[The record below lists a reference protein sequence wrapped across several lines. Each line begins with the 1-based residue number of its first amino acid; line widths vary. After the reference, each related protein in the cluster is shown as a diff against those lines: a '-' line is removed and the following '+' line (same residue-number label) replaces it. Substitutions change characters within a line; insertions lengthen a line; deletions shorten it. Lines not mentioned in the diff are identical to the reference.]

1 MRPRR
6 TARVPVLLT
15 SAAILLAVLAIAPTV
30 HGWWENGH
38 FYTGR
43 AAAEALP
50 AQMPAFFRQSV
61 DRLSYLNYEPDRWKN
76 SAERAADQ
84 ALYGGTSP
92 EHYINFEKVPPN
104 LLKLTNRFDFLAAI
118 SRREPNGS
126 QVGLLPY
133 RILEMFQSLRVS
145 FRLWRAAPDAGTKA
159 WIEQRIIDD
168 AGILGHYV
176 ADGANPLHTTV
187 HHNGWVSRNNPRK
200 FTTDNTLHG
209 RFEGKF
215 VDGRIKIEDIR
226 LRVGAQAKVIAQPRA
241 AIVQF
246 LDDSYGLVDDVYVLE
261 NLERF
266 SETTASP
273 KHKAFVVDRIAAG
286 ATFLRDLWWTAYS
299 TSDQPAPPPPT
310 QSR

>member
-1 MRPRR
+1 MRSRS
-6 TARVPVLLT
+6 TALALV
-15 SAAILLAVLAIAPTV
+15 LAVLILSPAV

-38 FYTGR
+38 FHTGR

-50 AQMPAFFRQSV
+50 SQMPAFFRQSV

-84 ALYGGTSP
+84 ALIGGTSP
-92 EHYINFEKVPPN
+92 EHYINFEKVPPG

-118 SRREPNGS
+118 GKREPNGS

-133 RILEMFQSLRVS
+133 RILELFQSLRVS
-145 FRLWRAAPDAGTKA
+145 FRLWREAPDAGTKA

-226 LRVGAQAKVIAQPRA
+226 PRVTPQAKIIPQPRQ

-261 NLERF
+261 NQERF

-273 KHKAFVVDRIAAG
+273 KHKAFVAARIAVG

-299 TSDQPAPPPPT
+299 TSDQQPPPPPT
-310 QSR
+310 R

>member
-1 MRPRR
+1 MRQRR
-6 TARVPVLLT
+6 PVHLLFT
-15 SAAILLAVLAIAPTV
+15 SIALVLAVLVLAPSL

-84 ALYGGTSP
+84 ALVGGTSP
-92 EHYINFEKVPPN
+92 EHYINFEKVPPG
-104 LLKLTNRFDFLAAI
+104 LLKLTNRFDFLAAVG
-118 SRREPNGS
+118 RREPNGS

-133 RILEMFQSLRVS
+133 RTLELFQSLRVS
-145 FRLWRAAPDAGTKA
+145 FRLWREAPDAGTKA

-187 HHNGWVSRNNPRK
+187 HHNGWVSKNNPRK
-200 FTTDNTLHG
+200 FSTDNTLHG

-215 VDGRIKIEDIR
+215 VDGHIKIEDVR
-226 LRVGAQAKVIAQPRA
+226 PRVAPQAKVIAQPRE
-241 AIVQF
+241 AILQF
-246 LDDSYGLVDDVYVLE
+246 LNDSYGLVDDVYRLE
-261 NLERF
+261 QRERF
-266 SETTASP
+266 SETTKSP
-273 KHKAFVVDRIAAG
+273 EHKTFVADRIAAG

-299 TSDQPAPPPPT
+299 TSDQQPPPAPPT
-310 QSR
+310 R

>member
-1 MRPRR
+1 MRSRF
-6 TARVPVLLT
+6 AALIFALVFAVLL
-15 SAAILLAVLAIAPTV
+15 LAPTV
-30 HGWWENGH
+30 QGWWENGH

-76 SAERAADQ
+76 SAERATDQ

-92 EHYINFEKVPPN
+92 EHYINLEKVPPG
-104 LLKLTNRFDFLAAI
+104 LLKLTNRFDFLAAVG
-118 SRREPNGS
+118 RREPNGS
-126 QVGLLPY
+126 QVGTLPY
-133 RILEMFQSLRVS
+133 RTLELFQSLRVS
-145 FRLWRAAPDAGTKA
+145 FRLWREAPDAGTKA

-176 ADGANPLHTTV
+176 ADASNPLHTTV
-187 HHNGWVSRNNPRK
+187 HHNGWVSKNNPRN

-215 VDGRIKIEDIR
+215 VDGHIKIEDVR
-226 LRVGAQAKVIAQPRA
+226 PRVAPQAKVIAQPRE

-246 LDDSYGLVDDVYVLE
+246 ITDSYALVDDVYRLE
-261 NLERF
+261 QRERF

-273 KHKAFVVDRIAAG
+273 EHKTFVVDRIAAG

-299 TSDQPAPPPPT
+299 TSDQQPPPPPPPPT
-310 QSR
+310 R

>member
-1 MRPRR
+1 MRSRR
-6 TARVPVLLT
+6 PVHVLVT
-15 SAAILLAVLAIAPTV
+15 SAALVLAVLILAPAV
-30 HGWWENGH
+30 HAWWENGH

-76 SAERAADQ
+76 SAERATDQ

-92 EHYINFEKVPPN
+92 EHYINLEKVPPG
-104 LLKLTNRFDFLAAI
+104 LLKLTNVFDFLAAVGK
-118 SRREPNGS
+118 REPNGS
-126 QVGLLPY
+126 QVGTLPY
-133 RILEMFQSLRVS
+133 RTLELFQSLRVS
-145 FRLWRAAPDAGTKA
+145 FRLWREAPDAGTRA

-176 ADGANPLHTTV
+176 ADGSNPLHTTV
-187 HHNGWVSRNNPRK
+187 HHNGWVSRNNPRG

-215 VDGRIKIEDIR
+215 VDGHIKIEDVR
-226 LRVGAQAKVIAQPRA
+226 PRVVQQAKVIAQPRE

-246 LDDSYGLVDDVYVLE
+246 INSSYALVDDVYRLE
-261 NLERF
+261 QREKF
-266 SETTASP
+266 SETTKSP
-273 KHKAFVVDRIAAG
+273 EHKAFVVDRIAVG
-286 ATFLRDLWWTAYS
+286 ATFLRDLWWTAYI

-310 QSR
+310 PSR

>member
-1 MRPRR
+1 MRSRR
-6 TARVPVLLT
+6 PVHVLVT
-15 SAAILLAVLAIAPTV
+15 SAALVLAVLILAPAV
-30 HGWWENGH
+30 HAWWENGH

-76 SAERAADQ
+76 SAERATDQ

-92 EHYINFEKVPPN
+92 EHYINLEKVPPG
-104 LLKLTNRFDFLAAI
+104 LLKLTNVFDFLAAVGK
-118 SRREPNGS
+118 REPNGS
-126 QVGLLPY
+126 QVGTLPY
-133 RILEMFQSLRVS
+133 RTLELFQSLRVS
-145 FRLWRAAPDAGTKA
+145 FRLWREAPDAGTRA

-176 ADGANPLHTTV
+176 ADGSNPLHTTV
-187 HHNGWVSRNNPRK
+187 HHNGWVSRNNPRG

-215 VDGRIKIEDIR
+215 VDGHIKIEDVR
-226 LRVGAQAKVIAQPRA
+226 PRVVQQAKVIAQPRE

-246 LDDSYGLVDDVYVLE
+246 INSSYALVDDVYRLE
-261 NLERF
+261 QREKF
-266 SETTASP
+266 SETTKSP
-273 KHKAFVVDRIAAG
+273 EHKAFVVDRIAVG

-299 TSDQPAPPPPT
+299 TSDQQPPPPQPT
-310 QSR
+310 R

>member
-6 TARVPVLLT
+6 PARIHFLFTSTALVL
-15 SAAILLAVLAIAPTV
+15 AILAIAPTV

-50 AQMPAFFRQSV
+50 PQMPAFFRQSV

-92 EHYINFEKVPPN
+92 EHYINFEKVPPG
-104 LLKLTNRFDFLAAI
+104 LLKLTNRFDFLAAL

-126 QVGLLPY
+126 KVGLLPY

-145 FRLWRAAPDAGTKA
+145 FRLWREAPDAGTKA

-187 HHNGWVSRNNPRK
+187 HHNGWVGKNNPRK

-215 VDGRIKIEDIR
+215 VDGHIKIEDIR
-226 LRVGAQAKVIAQPRA
+226 PRVGAQAKVIAQPRV
-241 AIVQF
+241 AIVEF
-246 LDDSYGLVDDVYVLE
+246 LNGSYALVDDVYRLE
-261 NLERF
+261 AREKF
-266 SETTASP
+266 TETTKSP
-273 KHKAFVVDRIAAG
+273 EHKTFVVDRIAVG

-310 QSR
+310 R

>member
-1 MRPRR
+1 MHLRR
-6 TARVPVLLT
+6 HVRFFITSTA
-15 SAAILLAVLAIAPTV
+15 IILAVLTIAPTL

-92 EHYINFEKVPPN
+92 EHYINFERVPAG

-118 SRREPNGS
+118 GRREPNGS

-133 RILEMFQSLRVS
+133 RTLELFQSLRVS
-145 FRLWRAAPDAGTKA
+145 FRLWREAPDAGTRG
-159 WIEQRIIDD
+159 WIEQRILDD

-176 ADGANPLHTTV
+176 ADGSNPLHTTV
-187 HHNGWVSRNNPRK
+187 HHNGWVGRNNPRG

-215 VDGRIKIEDIR
+215 VDGHIKIDDIR
-226 LRVGAQAKVIAQPRA
+226 PRVGAQPKVIAQPRE

-246 LDDSYGLVDDVYVLE
+246 LNDSYALVDDLYRLE
-261 NLERF
+261 QREKF
-266 SETTASP
+266 TETTKSAE
-273 KHKAFVVDRIAAG
+273 HKTFVVDRIAVG

-299 TSDQPAPPPPT
+299 TSDQPPPPSS
-310 QSR
+310 SR

>member
-1 MRPRR
+1 MRSRSI
-6 TARVPVLLT
+6 ALV
-15 SAAILLAVLAIAPTV
+15 LAVLILAPTV
-30 HGWWENGH
+30 LQGWWENGH

-50 AQMPAFFRQSV
+50 AQMPGFFRQSV

-92 EHYINFEKVPPN
+92 EHYINFEKVPPG

-118 SRREPNGS
+118 GRREPNGS
-126 QVGLLPY
+126 QVGTLPY
-133 RILEMFQSLRVS
+133 RTLELFQSLRVS
-145 FRLWRAAPDAGTKA
+145 FRLWREAPDAGTKA

-187 HHNGWVSRNNPRK
+187 HHNGWVSKNNPRK
-200 FTTDNTLHG
+200 FSTDNTLHG

-215 VDGRIKIEDIR
+215 VDGRIKIEDVR
-226 LRVGAQAKVIAQPRA
+226 PHVAQQAKVIAQPRA

-246 LDDSYGLVDDVYVLE
+246 LNDSYGLVDDVYRLE
-261 NLERF
+261 QREKF

-273 KHKAFVVDRIAAG
+273 EHKTFVVNRIAAG

-299 TSDQPAPPPPT
+299 TSDQQPPPPAPPT
-310 QSR
+310 R

>member
-1 MRPRR
+1 MRPSRAAR
-6 TARVPVLLT
+6 THVLT
-15 SAAILLAVLAIAPTV
+15 STALVLAVLAIAPTV

-50 AQMPAFFRQSV
+50 PQMPAFFRQSV

-92 EHYINFEKVPPN
+92 EHYINLEKVPPG
-104 LLKLTNRFDFLAAI
+104 LLRLTNRFDFLAAVG
-118 SRREPNGS
+118 RREPNGS
-126 QVGLLPY
+126 KVGLLLY

-145 FRLWRAAPDAGTKA
+145 FRLWREAPDAGTRA

-187 HHNGWVSRNNPRK
+187 HHNGWVGRNPRG
-200 FTTDNTLHG
+200 FSTDNTLHG
-209 RFEGKF
+209 RFEGKY
-215 VDGRIKIEDIR
+215 VDGHIKMDDIR
-226 LRVGAQAKVIAQPRA
+226 PRVGAQAKVIVQPRA
-241 AIVQF
+241 AIVEF
-246 LDDSYGLVDDVYVLE
+246 LNGSYGLVDDLYRLE
-261 NLERF
+261 ASEKF
-266 SETTASP
+266 TETTASP
-273 KHKAFVVDRIAAG
+273 AHKTFVADRIAAG
-286 ATFLRDLWWTAYS
+286 ATFLRDLWWTAYI

>member
-1 MRPRR
+1 M
-6 TARVPVLLT
+6 
-15 SAAILLAVLAIAPTV
+15 

-50 AQMPAFFRQSV
+50 PQMPAFFRQSV

-84 ALYGGTSP
+84 ALVGGTSP
-92 EHYINFEKVPPN
+92 EHYINFEKVPPG

-126 QVGLLPY
+126 KVGLLPY

-145 FRLWRAAPDAGTKA
+145 FRLWREAPDAGTKA

-187 HHNGWVSRNNPRK
+187 HHNGWVGKNNPRK

-209 RFEGKF
+209 RFEGKY
-215 VDGRIKIEDIR
+215 VDGHIKIEDIR
-226 LRVGAQAKVIAQPRA
+226 PRVGAQAKVIAQPRE
-241 AIVQF
+241 AIVRVPQRQ
-246 LDDSYGLVDDVYVLE
+246 LRARGRCLSPRSSARSSRKRRSPPSTRRSSSIASLSAPRSCAICGG
-261 NLERF
+261 RRTAPRI
-266 SETTASP
+266 SRAATASDP
-273 KHKAFVVDRIAAG
+273 LNPCGTLEIHVEEV
-286 ATFLRDLWWTAYS
+286 
-299 TSDQPAPPPPT
+299 P
-310 QSR
+310 

>member
-1 MRPRR
+1 MSLRR
-6 TARVPVLLT
+6 
-15 SAAILLAVLAIAPTV
+15 LALVLALLILAPTV

-76 SAERAADQ
+76 SAERATDQ

-92 EHYINFEKVPPN
+92 EHYINLEKVPPG
-104 LLKLTNRFDFLAAI
+104 LLKLTNRFDFLAAVG
-118 SRREPNGS
+118 RREPNGS
-126 QVGLLPY
+126 QVGTLPY
-133 RILEMFQSLRVS
+133 RTLELFQSLRVS

-159 WIEQRIIDD
+159 WIEQRILDD

-176 ADGANPLHTTV
+176 ADASNPLHTTV
-187 HHNGWVSRNNPRK
+187 HHNGWVSRNNRRG

-215 VDGRIKIEDIR
+215 VDGHIKIEDVR
-226 LRVGAQAKVIAQPRA
+226 PRVGAQAKVIAQPRE

-246 LDDSYGLVDDVYVLE
+246 INDSYALVDDVYRLE
-261 NLERF
+261 QREKF
-266 SETTASP
+266 SETTKSP
-273 KHKAFVVDRIAAG
+273 EHKAFVVDRIATG

-299 TSDQPAPPPPT
+299 TSDQQPPPSPPPT
-310 QSR
+310 R

>member
-1 MRPRR
+1 MRSR
-6 TARVPVLLT
+6 
-15 SAAILLAVLAIAPTV
+15 AIAIALVLAVFILAPTV
-30 HGWWENGH
+30 QAWWENGH

-50 AQMPAFFRQSV
+50 AQMPSFFRHSV

-76 SAERAADQ
+76 SAERSTDQ

-92 EHYINFEKVPPN
+92 EHYINLERVPRN

-118 SRREPNGS
+118 SRQEPNGS

-133 RILEMFQSLRVS
+133 RILELFQSLRVN

-159 WIEQRIIDD
+159 WIEQRILDD

-187 HHNGWVSRNNPRK
+187 HHNGWASRNNPRK
-200 FTTDNTLHG
+200 FSTDDTLHG

-215 VDGRIKIEDIR
+215 VDGRIKIEDVR
-226 LRVGAQAKVIAQPRA
+226 PRVVTQPTVITQPRA
-241 AIVQF
+241 AILQF
-246 LDDSYGLVDDVYVLE
+246 LDDSYGLVDDVYILE
-261 NLERF
+261 GQERF

-299 TSDQPAPPPPT
+299 TSDQLPPPPSPST
-310 QSR
+310 R

>member
-1 MRPRR
+1 MRSRLI
-6 TARVPVLLT
+6 ALILGVL
-15 SAAILLAVLAIAPTV
+15 ILAPAV

-38 FYTGR
+38 FHTGR

-76 SAERAADQ
+76 SAERSADQ

-92 EHYINFEKVPPN
+92 EHYINFERVPQG
-104 LLKLTNRFDFLAAI
+104 LLRLTNRFDFLAAVG
-118 SRREPNGS
+118 RREPNGS
-126 QVGLLPY
+126 QVGTLPY
-133 RILEMFQSLRVS
+133 RTLELFQSLRVS
-145 FRLWRAAPDAGTKA
+145 FRLWREAPDAGTRA

-200 FTTDNTLHG
+200 FSTDNTLHG

-215 VDGRIKIEDIR
+215 VDGRIRIDDIR
-226 LRVGAQAKVIAQPRA
+226 PRVAPQARVIAQPRQ
-241 AIVQF
+241 AILEF
-246 LDDSYGLVDDVYVLE
+246 LNESYGLVDDLYVLE
-261 NLERF
+261 SQERF

-299 TSDQPAPPPPT
+299 TSDHQPAPATPT
-310 QSR
+310 R

>member
-1 MRPRR
+1 MRSRR
-6 TARVPVLLT
+6 LVRVHLLFT
-15 SAAILLAVLAIAPTV
+15 SAAIVLAVLILAPTI
-30 HGWWENGH
+30 HGWWDNGH

-61 DRLSYLNYEPDRWKN
+61 DQLSYLNYEPDRWKN
-76 SAERAADQ
+76 AAERATDG

-92 EHYINFEKVPPN
+92 EHYINFEKVPPG
-104 LLKLTNRFDFLAAI
+104 LLKLTTRFEFLAAV

-126 QVGLLPY
+126 NVGLLPY
-133 RILEMFQSLRVS
+133 RILELFQSLRVS
-145 FRLWRAAPDAGTKA
+145 FRLWREAPDAGTKA

-176 ADGANPLHTTV
+176 ADASNPLHTTV
-187 HHNGWVSRNNPRK
+187 HHNGWVSKNNPRK

-215 VDGRIKIEDIR
+215 VDGHIKIEDVR
-226 LRVGAQAKVIAQPRA
+226 PRVTPQAKVIAQPRE

-246 LDDSYGLVDDVYVLE
+246 INDSYALVDDVYRLE
-261 NLERF
+261 QREKF

-273 KHKAFVVDRIAAG
+273 EHKTFVVNRIAAG

-299 TSDQPAPPPPT
+299 TSDQPPPPT
-310 QSR
+310 PSR